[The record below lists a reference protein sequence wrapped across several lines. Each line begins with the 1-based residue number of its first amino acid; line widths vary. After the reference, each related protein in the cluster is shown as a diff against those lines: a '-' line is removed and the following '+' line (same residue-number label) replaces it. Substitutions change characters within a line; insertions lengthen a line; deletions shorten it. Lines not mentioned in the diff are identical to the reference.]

1 MQSQTVSN
9 ASASLLHYGSP
20 VIICQSCG
28 VLSSTGKIYW
38 EMMTELEQSNFESK
52 ILGAT
57 IPNSVG
63 YSLIPGLFVGFSL
76 NEVGHLSSGISFLGG
91 LTVVVLITA
100 WLIPRKR
107 KQKVE
112 FLRWFRQWVPDEVK
126 AADARHPGYREELKL
141 RSVGGT
147 RSAA

>member
-1 MQSQTVSN
+1 M
-9 ASASLLHYGSP
+9 
-20 VIICQSCG
+20 
-28 VLSSTGKIYW
+28 
-38 EMMTELEQSNFESK
+38 EQSNFESK